1 MSSLETPE
9 ATPTVHKKKIS
20 FYSVALVIQIRRSFA
35 GGSIWRQIR
44 LESGKNRVSGLP
56 TFRAL
61 CRRPQVQLSRRK
73 RPQ

>member
-44 LESGKNRVSGLP
+44 LESGKKSGDGASNVSG
-56 TFRAL
+56 AL
-61 CRRPQVQLSRRK
+61 SASSGPIVTS
-73 RPQ
+73 